1 MMEKSN
7 TSLKT
12 RVALVTGGTRG
23 IGLSITR
30 RLHELGFIVI
40 VNGIS
45 SKNLPLNKA
54 EDFPNLFEL
63 PYIQADISKKEDRTR
78 ILKFIKENYSRLDIL
93 VNNAGVAPL
102 ERTDMLSS
110 NEDSYDRV
118 MNINLKGPY
127 FLTQSIA
134 NLMIELKENKT
145 LSNYLP
151 MIINIS
157 SISAYTSSIFR
168 AEYCI
173 SKAGMSMMT
182 QLYADRLA
190 EYNIP
195 VYEIRPGIIETDMTK
210 NVKDLYNKKIKEG
223 LLPIKRWGS
232 PDDVANAVQSIVEGK
247 FLYSTGLIFDIDGG
261 FHLRRL

>member
-1 MMEKSN
+1 MEKSQI
-7 TSLKT
+7 TQKK
-12 RVALVTGGTRG
+12 VALVTGGTRG
-23 IGLSITR
+23 IGLSISK
-30 RLHELGFIVI
+30 RLLTLGYSVVI
-40 VNGIS
+40 NGVNSKTFDTNQIEIDFDS
-45 SKNLPLNKA
+45 SKYS
-54 EDFPNLFEL
+54 
-63 PYIQADISKKEDRTR
+63 YIQGDISKKEDRLKIIKHIREQYNR
-78 ILKFIKENYSRLDIL
+78 IDVL
-93 VNNAGVAPL
+93 VNNAGVAPN
-102 ERTDMLSS
+102 ERIDLLSAT
-110 NEDSYDRV
+110 EESYDRV

-134 NLMIELKENKT
+134 NLMIELKQNKNI
-145 LSNYLP
+145 SDYHP

-157 SISAYTSSIFR
+157 SISAYTSSVFR

-210 NVKDLYNKKIKEG
+210 GVKDVYNKKINEG

-232 PDDVANAVQSIVEGK
+232 PEDVANAVQAIVEGR
-247 FLYSTGLIFDIDGG
+247 FLYSTGQIFDIDGG
-261 FHLRRL
+261 FHLKRL

>member
-1 MMEKSN
+1 MMEKSHTN
-7 TSLKT
+7 PKKI
-12 RVALVTGGTRG
+12 ALVTGGTRG
-23 IGLSITR
+23 IGLSITK
-30 RLHELGFIVI
+30 RLHELGYIVV
-40 VNGIS
+40 VNGITSKILPKNITDNS
-45 SKNLPLNKA
+45 SRLN
-54 EDFPNLFEL
+54 EL
-63 PYIQADISKKEDRTR
+63 IYIQADISKKEDRNKIVKCIRETY
-78 ILKFIKENYSRLDIL
+78 NRLDVL

-102 ERTDMLSS
+102 ERIDLLNST
-110 NEDSYDRV
+110 EESYDRV

-127 FLTQSIA
+127 FLTQSVA
-134 NLMIELKENKT
+134 NFMIELKQNENISKY
-145 LSNYLP
+145 NP

-157 SISAYTSSIFR
+157 SISAYTSSIYR

-190 EYNIP
+190 EHNIP
-195 VYEIRPGIIETDMTK
+195 VYEIRPGIIETDMTLG
-210 NVKDLYNKKIKEG
+210 VKDLYDKKIKEG